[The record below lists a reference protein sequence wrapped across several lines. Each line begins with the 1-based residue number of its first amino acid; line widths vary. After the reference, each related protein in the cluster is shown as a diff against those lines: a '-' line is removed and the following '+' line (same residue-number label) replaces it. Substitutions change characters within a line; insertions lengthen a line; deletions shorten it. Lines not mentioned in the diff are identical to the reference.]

1 MSNILAN
8 PNGAH
13 RTVSDFREG
22 VDDAGNEIIYG
33 NQSVESWQ
41 AAGTILK
48 GQALMLVAPTET
60 APATVTPMTAA
71 VTGGD
76 SWRFVGA
83 ALEAATAGQQV
94 RVCTQGICLVLHDAS
109 DDPAA
114 YDLVSAPAT
123 TTGDFDVVAG
133 AAVDDGV
140 YVGYYLGGTLA
151 GQTDTALAFITPS
164 PVVRFE
170 AGA

>member
-1 MSNILAN
+1 MTTALAN
-8 PNGAH
+8 PNGAF
-13 RTVSDFREG
+13 RTVDDFREG
-22 VDDAGNEIIYG
+22 VDADGNEIVYG
-33 NQSVESWQ
+33 PQVVHSFQ
-41 AAGTILK
+41 AGSAITK

-60 APATVTPMTAA
+60 APPTVVPMTAA

-83 ALEAATAGQQV
+83 ALEGAASGEQV
-94 RVCTQGICLVLHDAS
+94 RVCVEGICLVLHDAS

-114 YDLVSAPAT
+114 YDLLLAPGT
-123 TTGDFDVVAG
+123 NTGDFDAAG
-133 AAVDDGV
+133 AVADNGV
-140 YVGYYLGGTLA
+140 YVGYFLA
-151 GQTDTALAFITPS
+151 GTKAPLSEDTALAYITR

>member
-1 MSNILAN
+1 MSAILAN

-13 RTVSDFREG
+13 RTVSDFTEG

-33 NQSVESWQ
+33 NQEVESWQ
-41 AAGTILK
+41 AGAAVAK
-48 GQALMLVAPTET
+48 GEAVMLIAPTTT
-60 APATVTPMTAA
+60 APPTITPMTAA

-76 SWRFVGA
+76 SWRFAGI
-83 ALEAATAGQQV
+83 ALEAGAAGDQV
-94 RVCTQGICLVLHDAS
+94 RVCTRGICLVLHDAS

-114 YDLVSAPAT
+114 YDLVAAPAT
-123 TTGDFDVVAG
+123 TTGRVDVVTAL
-133 AAVDDGV
+133 ADNGV

-151 GQTDTALAFITPS
+151 GVTDTALAFIDPAL
-164 PVVRFE
+164 VVRFE

>member
-22 VDDAGNEIIYG
+22 VDDDGNEIIYG
-33 NQSVESWQ
+33 NQTVESWQ

-60 APATVTPMTAA
+60 APPTVTPMTAA
-71 VTGGD
+71 VTGAD

-83 ALEAATAGQQV
+83 ALESATAGQQV
-94 RVCTQGICLVLHDAS
+94 RVCTKGICLVLHDAS

-123 TTGDFDVVAG
+123 TTGDFDVVTAL
-133 AAVDDGV
+133 ADDGV
-140 YVGYYLGGTLA
+140 YVGYYLGGTLT
-151 GQTDTALAFITPS
+151 GVTDTALAYIDPAV
-164 PVVRFE
+164 VVRFE

>member
-1 MSNILAN
+1 MTILAN

-13 RTVSDFREG
+13 RTVTDFREG
-22 VDDAGNEIIYG
+22 VDDAGNEIVYG
-33 NQSVESWQ
+33 LQVVESWQ
-41 AAGTILK
+41 AGSAIVK

-60 APATVTPMTAA
+60 APPTVIPMTAA
-71 VTGGD
+71 VTGAD
-76 SWRFVGA
+76 SWRFIGA
-83 ALEAATAGQQV
+83 ALEAGATGDQV
-94 RVCTQGICLVLHDAS
+94 RVCKSGICLILHDAS

-123 TTGDFDVVAG
+123 STGDFDVVAG
-133 AAVDDGV
+133 AAVDNGV

-151 GQTDTALAFITPS
+151 GQTDTALACITPS

>member
-1 MSNILAN
+1 MSNILTN

-22 VDDAGNEIIYG
+22 VDDAGNEIVYG
-33 NQSVESWQ
+33 NQEVESWQ
-41 AAGTILK
+41 AGGTILK

-60 APATVTPMTAA
+60 APPTVVPMTAA
-71 VTGGD
+71 VTGAD

-83 ALEAATAGQQV
+83 ALEAATSGEQV
-94 RVCTQGICLVLHDAS
+94 RVCKKGICLVLHDAS

-114 YDLVSAPAT
+114 YDLVSAPGT
-123 TTGDFDVVAG
+123 TTGDFDVAT
-133 AAVDDGV
+133 ALADDGV
-140 YVGYYLGGTLA
+140 YVGYFLGGTLT
-151 GQTDTALAFITPS
+151 GVTDTALAYIDPAV
-164 PVVRFE
+164 VVRFE